1 MRIRSDTNVVE
12 ATQDE
17 ETEELVN
24 DLLLGLA
31 EADGEEDYES
41 ISNEVSAPTGT
52 ES

>member
-1 MRIRSDTNVVE
+1 MRNRSNANVVE

-24 DLLLGLA
+24 DLLGLA
-31 EADGEEDYES
+31 ELDGEDDYES
-41 ISNEVSAPTGT
+41 TSNEVSALTGT

>member
-1 MRIRSDTNVVE
+1 MRIRSDANVVE

-24 DLLLGLA
+24 DLLGLA
-31 EADGEEDYES
+31 ERDGEEDDES
-41 ISNEVSAPTGT
+41 TSNEVSALTGI